1 MSFINWGH
9 ETPEQREI
17 RRRME
22 EQMMFEQAAF
32 QAATAAAAAAAGS
45 GGHGISLP
53 KYCGGEKAISPQNNY
68 FDLQYLISDRYRM
81 TDEDFDT
88 YDRLVE
94 DDLGSEFRAVRNAYL
109 KKQNENAV
117 NRELGKI
124 SDIVELPP
132 LPESTKFYSNVLT
145 DSQHTQWLPVTEY
158 ESWTEVKATGFSPA
172 DKMPEVKYFNY
183 LTEVASPAN
192 LPTSGNPGE
201 IVYVMSDGTFY
212 SWDPDAGEF
221 TSNFFETYV
230 ADVVSAQRVDRDN
243 AAKYKNQLSNSIT
256 SFLYANKYILDY
268 KIKKSL

>member
-1 MSFINWGH
+1 MAFINWG
-9 ETPEQREI
+9 EESEEQKAI
-17 RRRME
+17 RRKME
-22 EQMMFEQAAF
+22 DQMIFEQMMSAA
-32 QAATAAAAAAAGS
+32 AAAAAAAAGS
-45 GGHGISLP
+45 GGRGISLP

-94 DDLGSEFRAVRNAYL
+94 DDLGVEFRAARDLYL
-109 KKQNENAV
+109 KKQSENAV
-117 NRELGKI
+117 ARELGKI
-124 SDIVELPP
+124 SNIVELPP

-158 ESWTEVKATGFSPA
+158 ESWTEVKVTGFSPA
-172 DKMPEVKYFNY
+172 DKMPGVKYFNY

-201 IVYVMSDGTFY
+201 IVHVMSDGTFY

-230 ADVVSAQRVDRDN
+230 ADVVSVQRDN
-243 AAKYKNQLSNSIT
+243 SGDAAKYKNQLSNSIT